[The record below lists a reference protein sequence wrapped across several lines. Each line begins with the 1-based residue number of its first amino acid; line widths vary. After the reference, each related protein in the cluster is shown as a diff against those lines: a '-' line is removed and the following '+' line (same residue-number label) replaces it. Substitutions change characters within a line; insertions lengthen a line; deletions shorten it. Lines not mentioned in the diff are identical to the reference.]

1 MVRVH
6 LDHVVA
12 AHQTAASAHRDRAEQ
27 VYSVP
32 RICRLFYWQTVLL
45 WFSARLNTETEVPLV
60 VAKGWVNVPVYMVVS
75 WMVYCSLP

>member
-27 VYSVP
+27 VYSVL
-32 RICRLFYWQTVLL
+32 RICRLFLL